1 MEGLGTTPV
10 QSKRLLQE
18 GEKFDG
24 DVITGL
30 VDTGENFMVSG
41 KLTPDQAMELEN
53 KTSLTNLKQE
63 YLTAISNPG

>member
-41 KLTPDQAMELEN
+41 KF
-53 KTSLTNLKQE
+53 S
-63 YLTAISNPG
+63 S